1 MVTKYKMESVKTMN
15 IGIIGLGRMGKNHL
29 RVLTSLRSSINDI
42 SIYDSNINTMIEM
55 SKIYDVKYYKDIEGF
70 LDSVNAVIICTPTTT
85 HYNLAKKC
93 IDKDKDI
100 LLEKPITSTIQEA
113 NELIKYIKNK
123 NVICMVGH
131 VERFNPAIL
140 YLTEYLKTK
149 KVLSISASRIS
160 KIEYGRNFDVDVV
173 TDLMIHDIDII
184 LSIINSR
191 LSKIFAASYDEN
203 LDNMLAMMQFDNGVT
218 SNLEASRTS
227 QEKIRKLD
235 ITTSYESIHVD
246 YIKSKI
252 DIVKLCDIKCPIGE
266 NNDYRIVGKEES
278 LYFEGEPLKIELQ
291 HFIECITERK
301 KPISNEET
309 GYMALNVAGEI
320 LNCISKKRL

>member
-1 MVTKYKMESVKTMN
+1 MN
-15 IGIIGLGRMGKNHL
+15 VGIVGLGRMGKNHL
-29 RVLTSLRSSINDI
+29 RVLNSLRSSINDI

-55 SKIYDVKYYKDIEGF
+55 SKIYDVKYYKDIESF

-85 HYNLAKKC
+85 HYELAKKC

-113 NELIKYIKNK
+113 NDLIKYMKNK
-123 NVICMVGH
+123 NIICMVGH

-140 YLTEYLKTK
+140 YLTEYLKAK
-149 KVLSISASRIS
+149 KVLSISANRIS
-160 KIEYGRNFDVDVV
+160 KIEQGRNFDVDVV

-203 LDNMLAMMQFDNGVT
+203 LDNMSAMMQFDNGAT
-218 SNLEASRTS
+218 SNLTASRTS

-235 ITTSYESIHVD
+235 ITTSDENIHVD

-252 DIVKLCDIKCPIGE
+252 DIVKLCDIKCPISESNG
-266 NNDYRIVGKEES
+266 YSIVGKEES
-278 LYFEGEPLKIELQ
+278 LYLEGEPLKIELQ
-291 HFIECITERK
+291 HFIECIIERK

-309 GYMALNVAGEI
+309 GYMALDVAGEI
-320 LNCISKKRL
+320 LNCISKRRL

>member
-1 MVTKYKMESVKTMN
+1 MN
-15 IGIIGLGRMGKNHL
+15 VGIVGLGRMGKNHL
-29 RVLTSLRSSINDI
+29 RVLNSLRNSINDI
-42 SIYDSNINTMIEM
+42 SIYDTEINTVIEM
-55 SKIYDVKYYKDIEGF
+55 SKIYDVEYYKDLDNF
-70 LDSVNAVIICTPTTT
+70 LDSVDAVIICTPTTT
-85 HYNLAKKC
+85 HYKLAKKC
-93 IDKDKDI
+93 IEKGKDI
-100 LLEKPITSTIQEA
+100 LLEKPVTSTIEEA
-113 NELIKYIKNK
+113 NELMKIMKDK

-140 YLTEYLKTK
+140 YLTDYLKNK
-149 KVLSISASRIS
+149 KVLSISANRIS

-203 LDNMLAMMQFDNGVT
+203 SDNMLAMMQFDNGTT

-235 ITTSYESIHVD
+235 ITTSDENIHVD

-252 DIVKLCDIKCPIGE
+252 DMVKLCDIKCPISE
-266 NNDYRIVGKEES
+266 NNSYSIVGKEES

-291 HFIECITERK
+291 HFIECINERK
-301 KPISNEET
+301 EPISNEKT
-309 GYMALNVAGEI
+309 GYMALSVVRQI
-320 LNCISKKRL
+320 LNCIPKKEDIK

>member
-1 MVTKYKMESVKTMN
+1 MN

-29 RVLTSLRSSINDI
+29 RVLNSLKSSINDI
-42 SIYDSNINTMIEM
+42 SIYDTDINTMIEM
-55 SKIYDVKYYKDIEGF
+55 SKIYGVKYYKDLEIF
-70 LDSVNAVIICTPTTT
+70 LDSVNAVIICAPTTT
-85 HYNLAKKC
+85 HYELAKKC
-93 IDKDKDI
+93 IEKDKDI

-113 NELIKYIKNK
+113 NELIKYMKDK

-149 KVLSISASRIS
+149 KVLSISANRIS
-160 KIEYGRNFDVDVV
+160 KAEYGRNFDVDVV

-184 LSIINSR
+184 LSIINSNP
-191 LSKIFAASYDEN
+191 SKIFAASYDKN
-203 LDNMLAMMQFDNGVT
+203 LDSVLAMMQFDNGAT

-235 ITTSYESIHVD
+235 ITTADENIHVD

-252 DIVKLCDIKCPIGE
+252 DLVKICDIKHPISE
-266 NNDYRIVGKEES
+266 NNAYKIVGKEES
-278 LYFEGEPLKIELQ
+278 LYLEGEPLKIELQ
-291 HFIECITERK
+291 HFIECITKRK
-301 KPISNEET
+301 KPISNEKT
-309 GYMALNVAGEI
+309 GYMALSVAREI
-320 LNCISKKRL
+320 VNCISKRRL

>member
-1 MVTKYKMESVKTMN
+1 MK

-29 RVLTSLRSSINDI
+29 RVLNHLRSSVDDI
-42 SIYDSNINTMIEM
+42 AIYDTDIKTMIEM
-55 SKIYDVKYYKDIEGF
+55 SKIYDVKHYEDLDSF
-70 LDSVNAVIICTPTTT
+70 LDNVNAVIICTPTTT
-85 HYNLAKKC
+85 HYELAKKC
-93 IDKDKDI
+93 IIKGKDV
-100 LLEKPITSTIQEA
+100 LLEKPITSTTKEA
-113 NELIKYIKNK
+113 NELIEFMKDK

-140 YLTEYLKTK
+140 YLTEYLKNK
-149 KVLSISASRIS
+149 KTLSISANRIS

-184 LSIINSR
+184 LSIVNSQPC
-191 LSKIFAASYDEN
+191 KISAISHDKDS
-203 LDNMLAMMQFDNGVT
+203 DNMLAMIQFDDETT
-218 SNLEASRTS
+218 SHLIASRTS

-235 ITTSYESIHVD
+235 ITTTNENIHVD

-252 DIVKLCDIKCPIGE
+252 DIIRLCDIKQPISE
-266 NNDYRIVGKEES
+266 SNSYKIIGKKES

-309 GYMALNVAGEI
+309 GYMALKVAGEI
-320 LNCISKKRL
+320 VNCV